1 MSEALKVALPGLVR
15 PMVES
20 HVEGVDV
27 TWFMSTEE
35 AEEAAKTAEIGWFDM
50 YDKPKMRE
58 IIESAE
64 NLKWLNTIYAGL
76 DHFPLETLRN
86 RGTILT
92 NGAGINAIPIAEF
105 VVMGMLAAAKRL
117 DTILQAQAQNTWL
130 NGAPGTAELYESK
143 VLIIGFGAIGQ
154 QIAKTLSGFN
164 MDITAVR
171 RTPDSDPAIIGVDEW
186 RGRLG
191 AFDWVILAAPATDET
206 QHMIGADE
214 LAAMK
219 DTAWLVNV
227 ARGTLVDQV
236 AIAAALENKVIAGA
250 ILDTVDPE
258 PLLADDP
265 LWDAPNTFL
274 TMHLSGNATSRMFE
288 RAAKRFVENFALY
301 RNGETMIAEA
311 NLDLGY

>member
-1 MSEALKVALPGLVR
+1 MSELVKVALPGLVR
-15 PMVES
+15 PMVEP
-20 HVEGVDV
+20 HLEGLDV

-50 YDKPKMRE
+50 YDKLRMRE

-76 DHFPLETLRN
+76 DHFPLETLRS
-86 RGTILT
+86 RGTMLT

-117 DTILQAQAQNTWL
+117 DTILKAQAQKTWL
-130 NGAPGTAELYESK
+130 NGAPGTAELFGSK
-143 VLIIGFGAIGQ
+143 ALIIGYGAIGQ

-171 RTPDSDPAIIGVDEW
+171 RTPDSDPAIIGVNEW

-191 AFDWVILAAPATDET
+191 YFDWVILAAPATDET
-206 QHMIGADE
+206 QHMIGGDE

-219 DTAWLVNV
+219 NSAWLVNV

-236 AIAAALENKVIAGA
+236 AITAALENKVIAGA

-258 PLLADDP
+258 PLPADDP

-301 RNGETMIAEA
+301 RKGEPMIAEA

>member
-1 MSEALKVALPGLVR
+1 MSELVKVALPGLVR

-64 NLKWLNTIYAGL
+64 NLKWLNTLYAGL
-76 DHFPLETLRN
+76 DHFPLETLRK
-86 RGTILT
+86 RGAVLT

-117 DTILQAQAQNTWL
+117 DTILEAQAKKTWL
-130 NGAPGTAELYESK
+130 NGAPGKVELYESK

-154 QIAKTLSGFN
+154 QIAKSLSGFN
-164 MDITAVR
+164 IDITAVR
-171 RTPDSDPAIIGVDEW
+171 RTPDSDTAIIGVDEW

-191 AFDWVILAAPATDET
+191 DFDWVILAAPATDET

-236 AIAAALENKVIAGA
+236 AIAEALENKIIAGA

-258 PLLADDP
+258 PLPVDDA

>member
-1 MSEALKVALPGLVR
+1 MTELIKAALPGLVR
-15 PMVES
+15 PMVEP
-20 HVEGVDV
+20 HIEGLDV
-27 TWFMSTEE
+27 AWFMSTD
-35 AEEAAKTAEIGWFDM
+35 EAADAARTAEIGWFDM
-50 YDKPKMRE
+50 YDKPKMGE

-76 DHFPLETLRN
+76 DHFPLDTLRA
-86 RGTILT
+86 RGTTLT
-92 NGAGINAIPIAEF
+92 NGVGINAIPIAEF

-117 DTILQAQAQNTWL
+117 DHILEAQAKKTTL
-130 NGAPGTAELYESK
+130 NGPPGTVELFEGK
-143 VLIIGFGAIGQ
+143 VLIIGYGAIGQ

-164 MDITAVR
+164 MDVTAVR

-186 RGRLG
+186 RGRL
-191 AFDWVILAAPATDET
+191 ADFDWVILAAPATDET

-214 LAAMK
+214 LATMK
-219 DTAWLVNV
+219 KTAWLVNI
-227 ARGTLVDQV
+227 ARGTLVDQ
-236 AIAAALENKVIAGA
+236 IAAAEALKNKAIAGA
-250 ILDTVDPE
+250 ILDTVEPE
-258 PLLADDP
+258 PLPADDP

-301 RNGETMIAEA
+301 SKGETMIAEA